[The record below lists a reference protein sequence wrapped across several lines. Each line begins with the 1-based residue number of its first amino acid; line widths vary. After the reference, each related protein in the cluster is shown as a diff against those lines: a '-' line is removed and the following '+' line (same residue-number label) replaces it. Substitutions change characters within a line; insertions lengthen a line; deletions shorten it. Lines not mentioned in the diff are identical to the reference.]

1 MELVQNP
8 ENVSS
13 GSEPLTQSMALSRRI
28 ALRFPPTTS
37 SKAEGTHW
45 TPAASQEQLVEGQG
59 VVVEVGQQLVAVG
72 QPPGALGTLQT
83 QSNAVKPLLL
93 VHPNALVF
101 LQG

>member
-1 MELVQNP
+1 MEPVQNP

-45 TPAASQEQLVEGQG
+45 TPAGLAGTARRGSGRRRRSGSAAGRCGPAAGRPRYPADTEQRGEASASG
-59 VVVEVGQQLVAVG
+59 
-72 QPPGALGTLQT
+72 PPRCFGLPTG
-83 QSNAVKPLLL
+83 
-93 VHPNALVF
+93 
-101 LQG
+101 